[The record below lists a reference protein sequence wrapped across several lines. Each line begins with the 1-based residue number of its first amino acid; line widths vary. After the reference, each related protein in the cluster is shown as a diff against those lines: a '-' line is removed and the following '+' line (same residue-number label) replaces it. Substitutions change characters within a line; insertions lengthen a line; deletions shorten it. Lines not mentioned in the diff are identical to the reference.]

1 MFFLTVSFISL
12 ELTRK
17 FDFGVFFSIPAYLH
31 FTEIYSVELLPAD
44 SQRGHLFNLYT
55 MLKLEL
61 ISNSIYING
70 GVGIDSIFRLFSH
83 SWRKKLFLRY
93 CLSIFYFQKS
103 WKSIIPNHEYWGV
116 ASIRQAKAIPK
127 LGIWKSQFEKLLLS
141 PNKEILWIASGNCSG
156 KYVSHDY
163 TR

>member
-83 SWRKKLFLRY
+83 S
-93 CLSIFYFQKS
+93 
-103 WKSIIPNHEYWGV
+103 
-116 ASIRQAKAIPK
+116 
-127 LGIWKSQFEKLLLS
+127 
-141 PNKEILWIASGNCSG
+141 
-156 KYVSHDY
+156 
-163 TR
+163 